1 MGGIFLNRV
10 CILGILFLNRV
21 RVSVLIPHDQPL
33 TYTQILLEYPLPPS
47 CHLIYLPRRS
57 TVADKMLLKKE
68 DNWVYRNYFFV
79 PLFIYFLFCFVLLY
93 FMLIKL
99 IS

>member
-68 DNWVYRNYFFV
+68 DNWVYRNYFFCS
-79 PLFIYFLFCFVLLY
+79 FIYLFFVLFCVTLLY
-93 FMLIKL
+93 VN
-99 IS
+99 